1 MSEGIADELTIVLFP
16 YSTGNSLNTFLFV
29 IILGLRQVYTSIFR
43 FTFKIAVEVA
53 L

>member
-1 MSEGIADELTIVLFP
+1 MSEGTADELAIVLFP
-16 YSTGNSLNTFLFV
+16 YSAGNSLNTFLFV

-43 FTFKIAVEVA
+43 FTLKVAVKVA